1 MNFKCQKVSMIF
13 AALEKVSDSL
23 SLFDLL
29 FGKRYEDDTIENRTL
44 YDLEITAKRARSL
57 RNDYAFVAL
66 WLLTIPAMTFG
77 VFFIGLSLNRFH
89 IKTLIFSIFLS
100 AVFMIVGNNFKHKKS
115 AVELR
120 YEAAQEEYDDLERKK
135 QMLDWANSIFK
146 FDVAVVD
153 RVFEKLEGKLFDY
166 SFDKFK
172 TENRKPRY
180 FEIDELFF
188 EKLEAF
194 LDLRESYN
202 NYNADIQTQQNYNEI
217 KSLLHKH
224 ACEYYMSLENFNVKQ
239 GKTMVDVT
247 LKIFK
252 ELEGKA

>member
-1 MNFKCQKVSMIF
+1 MIF

-29 FGKRYEDDTIENRTL
+29 FGKNYENDTIENRTL
-44 YDLEITAKRARSL
+44 YDLELIAKRTKEL
-57 RNDYAFVAL
+57 RNECGYIAHWFL
-66 WLLTIPAMTFG
+66 MIPIMTFC
-77 VFFIGLSLNRFH
+77 VFFIGLSLNKFH
-89 IKTLIFSIFLS
+89 IKTLTFSIFLS
-100 AVFMIVGNNFKHKKS
+100 AVFMIIGNNFKHKKS

-120 YEAAQEEYDDLERKK
+120 CEAAQEEYYDLERKK
-135 QMLDWANSIFK
+135 QMLDSANSIFK
-146 FDVAVVD
+146 FDVDVD
-153 RVFEKLEGKLFDY
+153 RVFEKLEGKLFNY

-217 KSLLHKH
+217 KLLLYKH
-224 ACEYYMSLENFNVKQ
+224 ACEYYRSLEDFNVKQ

-247 LKIFK
+247 LKTFK